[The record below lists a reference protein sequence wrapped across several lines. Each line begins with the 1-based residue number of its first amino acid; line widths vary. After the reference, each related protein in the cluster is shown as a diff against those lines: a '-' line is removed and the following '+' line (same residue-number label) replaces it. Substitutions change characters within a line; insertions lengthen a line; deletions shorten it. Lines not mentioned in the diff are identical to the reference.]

1 MLGFVSA
8 LDHGSPVPLHVQLAA
23 IIREQIKSGKI
34 TGRVPSIL
42 TTAQTYEVGHST
54 SQRALRTL
62 RDEGLIQG
70 SHGRG
75 YYVVPPQE
83 NTGRGGIEKIIQPPE
98 PGHHRH

>member
-1 MLGFVSA
+1 MLGVVSA
-8 LDHGSPVPLHVQLAA
+8 LDHDSPVPLHAQLAA

-34 TGRVPSIL
+34 TGRVPSII
-42 TTAQTYEVGHST
+42 TVAQTYEVGHT
-54 SQRALRTL
+54 TAQHALATL

-83 NTGRGGIEKIIQPPE
+83 NTGRSGIEKIIQPPA
-98 PGHHRH
+98 PGHHRR